1 MSDQQQWPFEV
12 AGTAFSAVRF
22 EHPRPHWRLK
32 IEETG
37 KILDP
42 GTGGISSESRPKMM
56 QDLEYLLARI
66 SNGDAADFR
75 KRWGLPPLTARQR
88 FNSGF
93 HDGAAD
99 AGRGRNPEWK
109 PGEHPDPMYV
119 AGYFSGKDAYRRHG
133 RHPDSSDE
141 GWAIHAQGEWS
152 GRIHPFIVQTEG
164 DGDDME
170 LTGANIPE
178 AQLEALL
185 SQPGVIYAR
194 NQDGTMIELSL
205 DMDFETPVAHAV
217 EMTRHGPVPLNT
229 TAAPEDQAESSFQ
242 P

>member
-37 KILDP
+37 QILDP
-42 GTGGISSESRPKMM
+42 GTGGVSSESRPKMV
-56 QDLEYLLARI
+56 QDLEELLARI
-66 SNGDAADFR
+66 SKGDAADFR

-88 FNSGF
+88 FNGGF

-99 AGRGRNPEWK
+99 AGHRRNPEWK

-133 RHPDSSDE
+133 RRPNSSDE
-141 GWAIHAQGEWS
+141 EWAIHTQGD
-152 GRIHPFIVQTEG
+152 RIHLFIVQTEG

-194 NQDGTMIELSL
+194 NQDGIMIELAL
-205 DMDFETPVAHAV
+205 DMDFETPTAQAV
-217 EMTRHGPVPLNT
+217 EMTRHGPVPLCP
-229 TAAPEDQAESSFQ
+229 AAEDQAESSFQ